1 MRDGKCVIPVLLPT
15 MSLVVVELIEVT
27 DISLCNTFNDSIL
40 KLEKKFVCKH
50 VSFSPTGSNL
60 NMAAS
65 QV

>member
-1 MRDGKCVIPVLLPT
+1 MRDGKCAIPVLLPT

-50 VSFSPTGSNL
+50 VSFSPSNS

-65 QV
+65 QVQ